1 MKKFTLLLAI
11 VLTTTIALQA
21 QFQRDLDGMTGW
33 YKFDN
38 TDDIFMNS
46 ATGGGV
52 GTVMCEGVMKFLPD
66 APSGDEDDQP
76 SIEGE
81 DWEVVDGING
91 GHAVFMK
98 ENNWFKIWHGIPA
111 NGGGDYVNDFTVVMD
126 VRVFDAEGIYSL
138 LEVNPTPTENGY
150 TSEMEIAEALNVGS
164 VGAPA
169 SGEDALGFSA
179 QSITVENWYRIVYAA
194 HLSEGIY
201 IYVNGELWHQMEG
214 DFLDKRPAPYG
225 ADNNPD
231 DAAFKVGGNNEGL
244 PANDPPRDGDKEV
257 DMVAVFNRTLSA
269 DEIASLGGAGSWMGV
284 NDMQNE
290 SSIKLYPNPATDILN
305 ISVEVTADLEVINIA
320 GQVVL
325 STSVDAQNTTIDIS
339 NLNRGM
345 YFVKI
350 TDKNGNAASQKL
362 IIE

>member
-21 QFQRDLDGMTGW
+21 QFQKDLDGMTGW
-33 YKFDN
+33 YRFDN

-52 GTVMCEGVMKFLPD
+52 GTIMCEGVMKFLPD

-81 DWEVVDGING
+81 DWEVVEGYQ
-91 GHAVFMK
+91 GHAIAM
-98 ENNWFKIWHGIPA
+98 NAHNWFKIWHGIPA
-111 NGGGDYVNDFTVVMD
+111 NGGGTGVNDFTIVID
-126 VRVFDAEGIYSL
+126 VRVFDAGGIYSL
-138 LEVNPTPTENGY
+138 FEANPTPSENGY
-150 TSEMEIAEALNVGS
+150 TSELEIAEGLKVGS

-169 SGEDALGFSA
+169 SGEDALGFSD
-179 QSITVENWYRIVYAA
+179 QSITVESWYRIVYAG

-201 IYVNGELWHQMEG
+201 VYVNGELWRQMEG
-214 DFLDKRPAPYG
+214 NFLDKRPAPYAADDPEHAG
-225 ADNNPD
+225 AI
-231 DAAFKVGGNNEGL
+231 KVGGNNEGL
-244 PANDPPRDGDKEV
+244 PANDPPRDGAKEV

-269 DEIASLGGAGSWMGV
+269 EEISALGGPGWLGV
-284 NDMQNE
+284 NDME
-290 SSIKLYPNPATDILN
+290 TESIKLYPNPAQDMLN
-305 ISVEVTADLEVINIA
+305 VTVKVAADLQVINIA